1 MKSRPRRFQSAADA
15 ASVRRQTRKYF
26 AAAPA
31 ETRRRLRVIHD
42 LVRRTSP
49 KVVEVFSYGIPGS
62 RLNDKPFVWYAAF
75 AEHISLYPM
84 TGAIRRA
91 HSKALKGYKTS
102 KGTVQFPLD
111 RPLPISLIKRLIR
124 ARAAEVR

>member
-1 MKSRPRRFQSAADA
+1 VVKSTAAG
-15 ASVRRQTRKYF
+15 VRRQVSKYR

-31 ETRRRLRVIHD
+31 ETRRRLKLIHD

-49 KVVEVFSYGIPGS
+49 KAVEVFSYGIPGF

-75 AEHISLYPM
+75 AQHISLYPM

-91 HSKALKGYKTS
+91 HAKALKGYKTS
-102 KGTVQFPLD
+102 TGTVQFPLD
-111 RPLPISLIKRLIR
+111 RPLPIPLIKRLIR
-124 ARAAEVR
+124 SRAAECKPQ